1 MCLFSWGGC
10 LAGLDIFNKKQET
23 VRDIDIADA
32 AIKIQ
37 TQEVHFRIKGLD
49 LFFNAL
55 GDDVVGNAAKG
66 LETDDIGNA
75 SFGKSNNFSRQQPA
89 FSKLGSHVDNA
100 LAVIGHLVD
109 VFKRSE
115 IGESTANLVDFIDDL
130 DNLEIDKIH
139 QEMGNPVMLEVK
151 LIIGQPI
158 DEGLHE
164 KGRHKGRHH
173 LNMMV
178 HEPACDILVGKGVE
192 LEVDFSNNPDLRQFY
207 IGFDGIRKFLGRFL
221 EQFQKP
227 LGMVLF
233 DLHLGEVEVL
243 AAQFFCQSLLFFTD
257 DCSIIEF

>member
-1 MCLFSWGGC
+1 
-10 LAGLDIFNKKQET
+10 
-23 VRDIDIADA
+23 
-32 AIKIQ
+32 
-37 TQEVHFRIKGLD
+37 
-49 LFFNAL
+49 
-55 GDDVVGNAAKG
+55 
-66 LETDDIGNA
+66 
-75 SFGKSNNFSRQQPA
+75 
-89 FSKLGSHVDNA
+89 
-100 LAVIGHLVD
+100 
-109 VFKRSE
+109 
-115 IGESTANLVDFIDDL
+115 
-130 DNLEIDKIH
+130 
-139 QEMGNPVMLEVK
+139 MGNPVMLEVK